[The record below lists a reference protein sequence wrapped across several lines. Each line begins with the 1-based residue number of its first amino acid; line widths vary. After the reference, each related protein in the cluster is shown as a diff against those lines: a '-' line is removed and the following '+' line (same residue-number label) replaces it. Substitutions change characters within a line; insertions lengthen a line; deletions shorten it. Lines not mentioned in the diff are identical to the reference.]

1 MRIMEIKRI
10 VKNAEDFLRNW
21 REPVFFNGLVF
32 RGLERRVDR
41 TKIVRVFC
49 IRNSKSTITQ
59 KKTAPGRFSDNLYQF
74 TYTGEQADLK
84 AQRPFSG
91 FHQKLRLS

>member
-1 MRIMEIKRI
+1 VRIMEIKRI

-32 RGLERRVDR
+32 RGLERRVDK

-59 KKTAPGRFSDNLYQF
+59 KKPPRGRFSDNFYQF
-74 TYTGEQADLK
+74 TYTGEQAGWK
-84 AQRPFSG
+84 AQIPFSG